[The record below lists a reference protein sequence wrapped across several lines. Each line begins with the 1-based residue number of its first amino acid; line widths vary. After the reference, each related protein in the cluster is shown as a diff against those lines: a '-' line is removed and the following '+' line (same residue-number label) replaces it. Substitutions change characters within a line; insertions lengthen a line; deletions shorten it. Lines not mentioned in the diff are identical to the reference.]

1 MTQLKQVKK
10 ILKDNEDTL
19 RMEYSIAGEIEDIN
33 YEEKYNFF
41 TKRNVLIFFDSDV
54 MNGNAKSICKFIANK
69 LSENTNRIYRVYE
82 KASKLHGCYLYKVE

>member
-19 RMEYSIAGEIEDIN
+19 RMEYSIAGEIEDID

-41 TKRNVLIFFDSDV
+41 TKRNVRKCFF
-54 MNGNAKSICKFIANK
+54 
-69 LSENTNRIYRVYE
+69 R
-82 KASKLHGCYLYKVE
+82 